1 MFVTNTEWRGSR
13 RMLGSLSYSKTLTNK
28 LYIFRLGM
36 GVRACVFL
44 YVWVCERSC
53 VCVCLNNNT
62 NMKTDITVNT
72 YYIDICLCLYDFSIG
87 F

>member
-1 MFVTNTEWRGSR
+1 MRVYFCMSGCASV
-13 RMLGSLSYSKTLTNK
+13 L
-28 LYIFRLGM
+28 
-36 GVRACVFL
+36 A
-44 YVWVCERSC
+44 C
-53 VCVCLNNNT
+53 VCVYLNNNT